1 MSRCGICHIWF
12 WGRHISPSMPYRE
25 ARSVA
30 ESSGGPIASKS
41 DRTGR
46 NPGMTRLVRRS
57 SAGCLEVLRFSLLF
71 KYSLNACAN
80 VLAHRYLAYQKKI
93 KDLGFFFLNQQLT
106 FQLILYAGATTLPI
120 LIYTRNETDMF
131 RLNGS

>member
-1 MSRCGICHIWF
+1 MWDLSHMVLGPTYL
-12 WGRHISPSMPYRE
+12 SLNAVPRE
-25 ARSVA
+25 AKSVA

-80 VLAHRYLAYQKKI
+80 ILAHRYLAYQKKI
-93 KDLGFFFLNQQLT
+93 KDLGFSFLNQQLT